1 MSAPQTSP
9 DAARPVRGAPLF
21 LVANGGSGSAS
32 DELLEQV
39 SLALHRA
46 DREFKILKA
55 ERSSD
60 LPRVAAQA
68 ALLARRYRGL
78 LVAAGGDGTINAV
91 AQQAMQ
97 SGCPFGVLPLGTFN
111 YFARAH
117 GLPTDPE
124 QAVAVWLEGHC
135 EPVQVGDVNGHP
147 FLVNASVGLYPQV
160 LKARE
165 ADSARLGRNRIV
177 AVWSALK
184 TMLSWRRVM
193 RIVTASER
201 SVRHF
206 WTPTLFV
213 GNNALQLARLGLADA
228 VSIGRGHLA
237 AICVAPLSV
246 GRLLSMAARAA
257 FGRTVPAEEVSS
269 ELFRRM
275 TVAPAGLRR
284 KRTVEVACDGELRSL
299 QAPLHFSVV
308 PQALRLIKPRPSAA
322 QPA

>member
-1 MSAPQTSP
+1 VIALETVASVAH
-9 DAARPVRGAPLF
+9 PVRGAPFF
-21 LVANGGSGSAS
+21 LVANAGSGSAS
-32 DELLEQV
+32 DDLLEQV
-39 SLALHRA
+39 SLALHQA
-46 DREFKILKA
+46 DREFKIFKA
-55 ERSSD
+55 ERSSE
-60 LPRVAAQA
+60 LPRLAAQA
-68 ALLARRYRGL
+68 ARLARRYRGL

-91 AQQAMQ
+91 AQEAMK

-117 GLPTDPE
+117 ELPADPQE
-124 QAVAVWLEGHC
+124 AVAVWLEGHC
-135 EPVQVGDVNGHP
+135 ETVQVGEVNGHP
-147 FLVNASVGLYPQV
+147 FLVNASVGLYPKV
-160 LKARE
+160 LRARE
-165 ADSARLGRNRIV
+165 ADSARFGRSRLV

-184 TMLSWRRVM
+184 TVLSLRSVM

-201 SVRHF
+201 SIRHV

-246 GRLLSMAARAA
+246 GRVLSLAARAA
-257 FGRTVPAEEVSS
+257 FGRKAPAEAVSS

-284 KRTVEVACDGELRSL
+284 KRTVQVACDGELRSL

-308 PQALRLIKPRPSAA
+308 PQALRLIKPRRSSA